1 VYCWSFATFGSLLM
15 VCMPPAACQVEP
27 EVSSCRSIS
36 TTSRQPAL
44 VR

>member
-1 VYCWSFATFGSLLM
+1 MFTSPLS

-27 EVSSCRSIS
+27 EVSSERSIS
-36 TTSRQPAL
+36 TTSFQPSL